1 MAARGAKSRG
11 TILERI
17 ARRHGELCHPDST
30 FEDPDPGVDKNGKKR
45 GKGAAKNDYNCDGAR
60 QEAKSAQLAWDKYL
74 NLWKFEFKGIK
85 KDLHD
90 DLVLVF
96 YTPAGLHIYVHD
108 GVLGVSTA
116 GKRTTTKGTKIQLRG
131 PAGSPGSRRWRR
143 SRPAPLSPG
152 PPPPAWRGRRRPAAR
167 SAAGPRRTR
176 RPARGPGGTPRR
188 GRRGPRGAW
197 ACSTGRSRAAGQ
209 AAGRRAPTGRPSAR
223 RRWPGSRGT
232 ATRPTARGPSPA
244 VDCCG
249 CTLSS
254 PSSTPAG
261 PWHCA

>member
-1 MAARGAKSRG
+1 MEKKKCTYVGHVAFDDPNYADLFAHTTETSQAFGGVPLAARGAKSRG

-197 ACSTGRSRAAGQ
+197 ACSTGRSRAA
-209 AAGRRAPTGRPSAR
+209 
-223 RRWPGSRGT
+223 
-232 ATRPTARGPSPA
+232 
-244 VDCCG
+244 
-249 CTLSS
+249 
-254 PSSTPAG
+254 
-261 PWHCA
+261 